1 MAPSTFL
8 FFDGLAP
15 NVSSELLFEL
25 CAAYGRVLNAN
36 AFLDD
41 DEFSLGAG
49 YVEMDSFQDAT
60 QAVHA
65 LDGSMVRGRV
75 IGVTLISPL

>member
-1 MAPSTFL
+1 MAE
-8 FFDGLAP
+8 
-15 NVSSELLFEL
+15 SSS
-25 CAAYGRVLNAN
+25 AN

-41 DEFSLGAG
+41 NGCSLGAG

-65 LDGSMVRGRV
+65 LNGSMVLDRV